1 LRYNEQKPGQIAPQ
15 EYFLGNCSSVI
26 APALPYYT
34 LSMVLCVALPPT
46 LTSMDGGNAKELF
59 GTILA
64 M

>member
-1 LRYNEQKPGQIAPQ
+1 MHCSRSL
-15 EYFLGNCSSVI
+15 FLARLSAI
-26 APALPYYT
+26 APALLYLLYPYSRT
-34 LSMVLCVALPPT
+34 DPFLGIVPPT

>member
-1 LRYNEQKPGQIAPQ
+1 MKRNMPAIKSSVLLGEAQRAPQ
-15 EYFLGNCSSVI
+15 GYFLGNCS
-26 APALPYYT
+26 
-34 LSMVLCVALPPT
+34 CVALPPT